1 MWTFFKY
8 CLRYCLFVVL
18 FVVANDCPNFYMME
32 FAKVVSVPHHRV
44 RAETFHHWVWTIWP
58 KSPLNCPTI
67 GKCFYFLSFAIF
79 FAGLRAALCTEKKT
93 AISSQIAAHT
103 KANALQD
110 NFPTTHLRRHTHTAA
125 LGPPVKK
132 NAGAFAAQRGIAILR
147 ACESAECCQSWGVKK
162 QQQYFSVGET
172 ALKQWWFQYHW
183 MYLTSIGG
191 FS

>member
-67 GKCFYFLSFAIF
+67 GKCYYFLSFAMF

-132 NAGAFAAQRGIAILR
+132 NAGRLPHNAVLR
-147 ACESAECCQSWGVKK
+147 FWELARVRSVANPGGLKNNNSIFQLAK
-162 QQQYFSVGET
+162 Q
-172 ALKQWWFQYHW
+172 HW
-183 MYLTSIGG
+183 NSDG
-191 FS
+191 FSTIECI